1 MQSEKSKQKCKQR
14 PKQRPKPD
22 HISHSKTLSE
32 TKVQETTRT
41 PSNKPLQVPSS
52 PLRRRRI
59 PTRPARPRAR
69 APRQQRVLGWREKR
83 NLRDKYKSSHNNNN
97 INNHHNHHNHH
108 NNHNTNNNRPHA
120 TPPRQPEDRRDPR
133 RGPGARRAPT

>member
-1 MQSEKSKQKCKQR
+1 MQAKTQVET
-14 PKQRPKPD
+14 KQRPKPY

-83 NLRDKYKSSHNNNN
+83 NLRNKYKSSHNNDN
-97 INNHHNHHNHH
+97 INNHHNHHNH
-108 NNHNTNNNRPHA
+108 NNNSRPHA

-133 RGPGARRAPT
+133 RGPGARRAST